1 MILRFFLPANLKLDA
16 KTQRHHAA
24 TDHLKCGGLK
34 VEFEVLMA
42 LVAVLDRTVGDD
54 FDAEGN
60 EPPTDHDEPWVVEF
74 VAKSDGL
81 CQESG

>member
-1 MILRFFLPANLKLDA
+1 
-16 KTQRHHAA
+16 
-24 TDHLKCGGLK
+24 
-34 VEFEVLMA
+34 MA